1 MEQNNDKNK
10 TKTLGKGKKEGKK
23 NPKAIIPSPCAFTCG
38 LVTLSYHCFF
48 FSFFGGEEG
57 GKLQIYMQ
65 TQTIILIKIVLFG
78 FST

>member
-1 MEQNNDKNK
+1 MEQNKDKNK
-10 TKTLGKGKKEGKK
+10 TKTLGKEKKEGKK
-23 NPKAIIPSPCAFTCG
+23 TQSNNPLPMVTCG

-48 FSFFGGEEG
+48 FFFFGGEEG